1 MANDDIYGMALQ
13 SLRNGDIREAV
24 KYLGS
29 KGKNR
34 IAMIIARSV
43 NSRYSMDQ
51 LQLYMKTVVG
61 QQSGC
66 SRQFMQQCQHICGSN
81 DKNEANQMNLPW
93 DQELLKTI
101 LFSRQEH
108 HSLKD
113 IVRDRAELPNFKST
127 ESILWSLLSFYANIR
142 DSDTDFKQFSSNLA
156 NGASD
161 RDYRLRWL
169 VQLVLQQCIHL

>member
-13 SLRNGDIREAV
+13 LLGNGDIREAV

-61 QQSGC
+61 Q
-66 SRQFMQQCQHICGSN
+66 
-81 DKNEANQMNLPW
+81 
-93 DQELLKTI
+93 
-101 LFSRQEH
+101 
-108 HSLKD
+108 
-113 IVRDRAELPNFKST
+113 
-127 ESILWSLLSFYANIR
+127 
-142 DSDTDFKQFSSNLA
+142 
-156 NGASD
+156 
-161 RDYRLRWL
+161 
-169 VQLVLQQCIHL
+169 